1 MSAWVHRA
9 GEDVS
14 KGGPRVGHRARTL
27 LPSAMSLTTQTGQY
41 PQTLAGPEAIN
52 LGLGQPSPSLLP
64 LAMVHEA
71 ATRRLGAGADPLVLQ
86 YGAIA
91 GPESFRHALAGV
103 LTRRYRWPVTASE
116 LLVTGGISSAL
127 AFASQVFARAGQA
140 VVCGDPTYFLAKG
153 IFESQGLPV
162 VGVPVDDGGMQV
174 DVLER
179 RLAAGLRPAFVY
191 CMPSFHNPC
200 GVCLEPARAR
210 RLVELAERHDFVVV
224 ADEPYV
230 MLHFGEEPPAC
241 MMAYDEGRGRV
252 LLLGSFSKIL
262 GPGLRLGWVHAAPEL
277 VERFSQHGALRSGG
291 GLNPVVA
298 SIVEGVI
305 ESGALDRN
313 IDHLREVLRA
323 RARVLW
329 EALRRRLPALAVAE
343 PRGGY
348 FVWVPLPAGM
358 DANELLARGEAAG
371 VKFTPGSRCAVERDL
386 RGFARLSFA
395 FYEPKELELGVER
408 LAAVLRPQ

>member
-1 MSAWVHRA
+1 
-9 GEDVS
+9 
-14 KGGPRVGHRARTL
+14 
-27 LPSAMSLTTQTGQY
+27 MSLTTQTGPY
-41 PQTLAGPEAIN
+41 PQTPAGPEAIN
-52 LGLGQPSPSLLP
+52 LGLGQPSPSCLP

-71 ATRRLGAGADPLVLQ
+71 ASRRLGAGADPLVLQ
-86 YGAIA
+86 YGTIA
-91 GPESFRHALAGV
+91 GPESFRTALAGV
-103 LTRRYRWPVTASE
+103 LTRRYRWPVEPKE

-127 AFASQVFARAGQA
+127 AFASQLLARAGQT

-162 VGVPVDDGGMQV
+162 IGVPVDHGGMQV
-174 DVLER
+174 DVLEA

-191 CMPSFHNPC
+191 CMPSFHNPY
-200 GVCLEPARAR
+200 GVCLEAARAR
-210 RLVELAERHDFVVV
+210 RLVELAEQHDFVIV

-230 MLHFGEEPPAC
+230 LLHFGDEPPTC

-252 LLLGSFSKIL
+252 LSLGSFSKIL
-262 GPGLRLGWVHAAPEL
+262 GPGLRLGWVHAAEGL

-305 ESGALDRN
+305 ESGGLDRN
-313 IDHLREVLRA
+313 IDDLREVLGTRA
-323 RARVLW
+323 KALW
-329 EALRRRLPALAVAE
+329 GALRRHLPEHAVAE

-348 FVWVPLPAGM
+348 FVWVPLPAGV
-358 DANELLARGEAAG
+358 DASELLAKGEAHG

-395 FYEPKELELGVER
+395 FYEPEELELGVER
-408 LAAVLRPQ
+408 LATILRAR